1 MINNFY
7 DPYFISVQSKNLIK
21 KYKIKYLLY
30 TIVNLIGNSLTI
42 KNTNVIL
49 YNDKDKIDILIFTDN
64 ITLIIKK
71 ILPIL
76 DEIQNVISKKIGK
89 QIDFIKKGLKVK
101 KDVITLCCNHKK
113 KCFLNGYE
121 LFLCFDKIIILYI
134 KIVESFINV
143 KPIVNNYNDNVKLL
157 NVKGIYLFMNMYY
170 SHIYHI
176 TNKLVQNNIKKFKNE
191 NNLRI
196 SFALLVNLH
205 KKVFNCTGNLVDF
218 NGIKRYKD

>member
-1 MINNFY
+1 MNNNFY
-7 DPYFISVQSKNLIK
+7 DPYTIFEQSSIVIQ

-30 TIVNLIGNSLTI
+30 TVVNLIGNSLTI
-42 KNTNVIL
+42 QNTNVIL
-49 YNDKDKIDILIFTDN
+49 CNDKDKIDILVFTDN
-64 ITLIIKK
+64 ITLIIRK

-76 DEIQNVISKKIGK
+76 DEIQNIISKKVGK
-89 QIDFIKKGLKVK
+89 KINFIKKGLKVK

-113 KCFLNGYE
+113 ECFLNGYE

-143 KPIVNNYNDNVKLL
+143 KPITNNYNDNVKLL

-170 SHIYHI
+170 SY
-176 TNKLVQNNIKKFKNE
+176 TYYTTKKSFKNNIKKFKTE
-191 NNLRI
+191 NNLRM

-205 KKVFNCTGNLVDF
+205 KKVFNCKDKLVDF
-218 NGIKRYKD
+218 NGIKG